1 VYDTLNTAIEAVSAA
16 LKDTQ
21 TEKGGTDDD
30 VRRVW

>member
-21 TEKGGTDDD
+21 IGEAGTDETS
-30 VRRVW
+30 